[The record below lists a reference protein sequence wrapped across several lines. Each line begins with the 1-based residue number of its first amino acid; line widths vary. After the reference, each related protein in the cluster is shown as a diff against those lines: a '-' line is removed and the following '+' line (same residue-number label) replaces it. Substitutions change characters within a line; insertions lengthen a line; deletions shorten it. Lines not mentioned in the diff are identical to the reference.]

1 MRRSR
6 VLVLHHR
13 FVRPIASVAPITS
26 HTSMEKSRRRVGV
39 SKGLQYRFVIRKPAS
54 LVLLLEYW
62 EAEEKKMENISD
74 LEESYPFDVEAQ
86 QSLLLPTHEPE
97 STSRRALKRVI
108 LLIRSANL
116 FKLSGE
122 NYSTYCS
129 SSDSS
134 ASILSPAY
142 TSVGTADGEDN
153 AGSEIV
159 EAARVSLELHEDSLI
174 VESKPQNERTSTI
187 ELQCIQMRNIA
198 EMVKRKN
205 LDELHNYGG
214 VRGVADA
221 LNTDLTLNFSHIF
234 KEGCNNYTIFLLS
247 LAAVLSLSFGIKE
260 EGVAN
265 GWFDGTILFVAIFVL
280 VVFIGIRS
288 YSQARWYQKKFQKQ
302 WFSEGRNG
310 KVKVIRSGGP
320 PLVVPS
326 SDLRVGDI
334 VCLQKGY
341 QVPAD
346 GIFVDGQALQ
356 LNDGLIDNKKP
367 FLFYGSRVIDGDA
380 RMIVTSVEMA
390 TVLGEMIGKE
400 IESTVKKCEFEVL
413 LHKLRT
419 CMDFFGLLLSI
430 LILIVMF
437 LRYSLG
443 KIDDESGYRPDPK
456 GEPTRLKTI
465 IDIIKGIIIESK
477 GTARVLI
484 ASLSVS
490 VVGIMEGI
498 PFVIS
503 FAVVRRSR
511 KTLAEIASEKDPL
524 ACVKVALV
532 TAICTDK
539 FGGLTK
545 HQKEVDKFFV
555 DKEFVGE
562 SSMVSPNVLE
572 SLCDGIGISLLS
584 SSPNG
589 NDLKELVLIS
599 WAEDKFGLRRETLS
613 PQCSIVEYKEG
624 NLPQECSG
632 ALLLKTTK
640 NGQERNLHYKGH
652 PRHILSKCSFYYN
665 VEGAIHTIDAEKRR
679 MFEQASDY
687 MLDGQEVIA
696 YAWKSTDGSNDMS
709 IEENDLIFVGMV
721 GLRNINQ
728 DYIRNAVSTLK
739 EGGVRT
745 ILVSGDCIDV
755 LRTIGNNC
763 GLLTPELDALTG
775 EEFRN
780 LTDGER
786 MQKLDRICIMGSC
799 TLHDKVLLVKC
810 LREKGEVV
818 AMLGQ
823 KTNDAPALIEA
834 DIGLTLG
841 TWSSEMARDCS
852 EIIIWNGDFTFLV
865 DLIKN
870 GRCICENIRK
880 FIQFQLIITISSS
893 SINFIA
899 TIVWGDAPMTAFE
912 LFWLNLVVAILGGL
926 ALLTEWPKEILMKM
940 SLKSSRQLVTKAMWR
955 NIAIQASYQ
964 TATCLTLRLKGRVIL
979 GIGAGTIKSMIY
991 SSLFLCQLFNI
1002 FIAREVE
1009 KKNIF
1014 KGLHQNRWFWV
1025 ACVLFLL
1032 CQAAMVAAENVLDSS
1047 TRLNWMVWASCIIV
1061 GLVSWPLDFAGKW
1074 IGSLGFLS

>member
-1 MRRSR
+1 M
-6 VLVLHHR
+6 
-13 FVRPIASVAPITS
+13 A
-26 HTSMEKSRRRVGV
+26 
-39 SKGLQYRFVIRKPAS
+39 
-54 LVLLLEYW
+54 
-62 EAEEKKMENISD
+62 
-74 LEESYPFDVEAQ
+74 LEENNLFDVEAQ
-86 QSLLLPTHEPE
+86 QLPLLPTHEPE
-97 STSRRALKRVI
+97 STSRTLQRVI

-122 NYSTYCS
+122 NYSTDSS

-134 ASILSPAY
+134 VSISLPAY
-142 TSVGTADGEDN
+142 NSVGTADGEDN

-159 EAARVSLELHEDSLI
+159 EAAHVTLEFHEDSLI
-174 VESKPQNERTSTI
+174 VNSTPQNEYTSTI
-187 ELQCIQMRNIA
+187 ELQRIQMGNIT
-198 EMVKRKN
+198 EMVKTMN

-214 VRGVADA
+214 VQGVADA
-221 LNTDLTLNFSHIF
+221 LNTDLINGLSDNLEAFSKCNTNELSQALTFFHFF

-247 LAAVLSLSFGIKE
+247 LAAVLSLSFGIEK

-265 GWFDGTILFVAIFVL
+265 GWFDGTILLVAIFVL
-280 VVFIGIRS
+280 VVFIAIRS
-288 YSQARWYQKKFQKQ
+288 YSQARWYEKKFKKQ

-310 KVKVIRSGGP
+310 KVKVIRSRG

-326 SDLRVGDI
+326 SGLRVGDL
-334 VCLQKGY
+334 VCLMKGY

-346 GIFVDGQALQ
+346 GIFVDGQALK
-356 LNDGLIDNKKP
+356 LDDGSSLTIDNEHP
-367 FLFYGSRVIDGDA
+367 FLFYGSRVINGDA
-380 RMIVTSVEMA
+380 RMIATSVGMD
-390 TVLGEMIGKE
+390 TVWGEMIGKE
-400 IESTVKKCEFEVL
+400 IESPEKRCEFEVL

-419 CMDFFGLLLSI
+419 RVDFTALLLST
-430 LILIVMF
+430 LILTVMF

-443 KIDDESGYRPDPK
+443 KRDDESGHRPDPK
-456 GEPTRLKTI
+456 GEPTHLKTI
-465 IDIIKGIIIESK
+465 INVIKGIIIESK

-503 FAVVRRSR
+503 FAVTRWSR
-511 KTLAEIASEKDPL
+511 KTLAENASEKDPL
-524 ACVKVALV
+524 ACVKVASV

-539 FGGLTK
+539 FGGLTE

-584 SSPNG
+584 SSPRG
-589 NDLKELVLIS
+589 NDEELVLIS
-599 WAEDKFGLRRETLS
+599 WAEDKFGLRRETLRH
-613 PQCSIVEYKEG
+613 QCSVVKHNEG
-624 NLPQECSG
+624 NLFQCSE
-632 ALLLKTTK
+632 ALLLKTTE
-640 NGQERNLHYKGH
+640 NGQECHLHYKG
-652 PRHILSKCSFYYN
+652 PPQDILSICSSYYN
-665 VEGAIHTIDAEKRR
+665 VEGEIHSIDGEKRR
-679 MFEQASDY
+679 MFEQATDY

-696 YAWKSTDGSNDMS
+696 YAWKRTDASNDMS
-709 IEENDLIFVGMV
+709 IEANDLIFVGMV
-721 GLRNINQ
+721 GLRNIDQ
-728 DYIRNAVSTLK
+728 DCIRNAVSTLRK
-739 EGGVRT
+739 GGVRT

-763 GLLTPELDALTG
+763 GLLTPESDALTG

-786 MQKLDRICIMGSC
+786 RQKLDRICIIGNC

-823 KTNDAPALIEA
+823 KTNDAPALKEA
-834 DIGLTLG
+834 DIGLTMG
-841 TWSSEMARDCS
+841 TWSSEIARDCS

-865 DLIKN
+865 KLINN
-870 GRCICENIRK
+870 GRCNNENIRK

-893 SINFIA
+893 FINFIA

-912 LFWLNLVVAILGGL
+912 LFWLNMVVAIPGGL
-926 ALLTEWPKEILMKM
+926 ALLSECPKESLMKM
-940 SLKSSRQLVTKAMWR
+940 PLKSAGQLITKAMWR
-955 NIAIQASYQ
+955 NIALQASYQ
-964 TATCLTLRLKGRVIL
+964 TAICLTLHLKGRAIL
-979 GIGAGTIKSMIY
+979 GIGAGPIKSMIY
-991 SSLFLCQLFNI
+991 NSLFLCQLFNL
-1002 FIAREVE
+1002 FVARELE

-1025 ACVLFLL
+1025 ACAIFLT
-1032 CQAAMVAAENVLDSS
+1032 CQAAMVAADNVFDIS
-1047 TRLNWMVWASCIIV
+1047 TRLNWMLWASCILI
-1061 GLVSWPLDFAGKW
+1061 GLISWPLDFAGKW
-1074 IGSLGFLS
+1074 IGSLVFLS